1 MLVCPSSTFFF
12 GPQKGKKLLEEEI
25 KMTKSVRDSLQKQLA
40 TLQSEAYQL
49 EGIHKEKEELC
60 RKLQFQYDE
69 SEQDSARQLEHNKK
83 SDELLEQHRCEIQ
96 GFKLKHRKQRM
107 KFENQLQLL
116 IEQHKNLHSVFTLER
131 LPGEIESAEKT
142 KSQLLSAEQMKLD
155 RLHSLEEQLEEAK
168 ELKQPG
174 STAAEN

>member
-1 MLVCPSSTFFF
+1 MIIISIFQGTATPC
-12 GPQKGKKLLEEEI
+12 KKVLEEEI
-25 KMTKSVRDSLQKQLA
+25 KMTKSVSDSLQKELA

-60 RKLQFQYDE
+60 RKLQFQCDE
-69 SEQDSARQLEHNKK
+69 SVQDSA
-83 SDELLEQHRCEIQ
+83 S
-96 GFKLKHRKQRM
+96 M

-116 IEQHKNLHSVFTLER
+116 IEQHKNLHSVFSLER

-155 RLHSLEEQLEEAK
+155 QLHSLEEQLEEAK

-174 STAAEN
+174 STGAETYEE